1 MKKCNCPCKVRSETF
16 YFYFHAKGNENGITK
31 YTVTPA
37 VSQDYENQYSYLYQ
51 LAQKNALS
59 ADRTGNLVTLRI
71 NDGVWKMDLLLSLD
85 K

>member
-1 MKKCNCPCKVRSETF
+1 MMTAAGRGYDCSPKYSVPSEPSR
-16 YFYFHAKGNENGITK
+16 K
-31 YTVTPA
+31 P
-37 VSQDYENQYSYLYQ
+37 DYENQYSYLYQ